1 MSKFALDL
9 AQGKAAEK
17 RVADKMLAAGIYQK
31 IEFAKNGK
39 FSEYDAV
46 GLTRDGVT
54 KYLEM
59 KNDMKSA
66 LTGNFFVEFW
76 CGDKPSG
83 IDVTKADYY
92 VVTTHK
98 PMQFWQL
105 PVDKLSKIAK
115 KCKIVSGGDES
126 KAKGYLVPVSQLPK
140 EYRLD
145 I

>member
-17 RVADKMLAAGIYQK
+17 RVADKMLAAGLYDEVNFVK
-31 IEFAKNGK
+31 GK

-46 GLTRDGVT
+46 GRKGNKEET
-54 KYLEM
+54 LEM

-66 LTGNFFVEFW
+66 LTGNFFMEFW

-83 IDVTKADYY
+83 IDTTKADYY

-98 PMQFWQL
+98 PMQFWKL
-105 PVDKLSKIAK
+105 PVPALTKIAK
-115 KCKIVSGGDES
+115 TCKIVSGGDDK
-126 KAKGYLVPVSQLPK
+126 KAKGYLIPVAKLPT